1 MTINANVTL
10 GTTQSLDNLTGVN
23 GYNTTV
29 QTYDLGDGR
38 VVSTW
43 LNGDDFTGYFSIHSI
58 DGTELVAATAYDPDG
73 AFDPGIF
80 GSAQSVFAVTTNSDG
95 SFSLHFTATPPPAV
109 GFPQGADHYSVQ
121 ISASGVPADPVE
133 VPSYTAIINATNSA
147 TLSLSNGTAAIVS
160 DAGLTVIDSTGAVIG
175 GTSEGPVN
183 FSDRSIYGLTETPS
197 GGVFVVSGTTTDYFG
212 TGFDIKGQFFDAN
225 GQALGDAF
233 EIANPVDAAPT
244 SNNLNGRLNVATL
257 SDGRYAV
264 AFDHRDSE
272 LEAGDNS
279 SAIHVMILNA
289 DGSVAVGPFLGNPDA
304 ASARQFYP
312 TVHALEDGAFV
323 VAYQTDDVTAENVS
337 PLWRLQVFDENG
349 VAQGESFFRGP
360 DTDAR
365 TTTHLETVIL
375 PDGRGLVIDHGGG
388 STAITIGD
396 GSGGGTPQ
404 PGNVAPVTSGLSIEA
419 TPGEVL
425 TDTLTATDADGDSL
439 IFSNGAVVASL
450 GIAAVNPDGSFSYTA
465 NPGASGTDTFTY
477 QVADGT
483 NQPVIGTVTVTINA
497 TTNTPPVFDPI
508 STLRGSEDSSITAL
522 ATATDS
528 ENNTLVYGLGATL
541 PTDGTAFI
549 SETGNITYTPNDDF
563 FGTDSFDITVTDGNS
578 AAVSTTVSVEIT
590 PIQDAP
596 TAQDDSV
603 SVVSGEALTTALEAS
618 DADGDTLAFTLGTG
632 PAHGSVTVA
641 TDGTA
646 VYTPDAGF
654 VGDDSFIFNVSD
666 GTDTASGL
674 VSVDVTP
681 ATVPANSVTN
691 LAALD
696 GANLSG
702 LAPGGRITIRDGDDL
717 SFADLMVN
725 PDTGQVTFGA
735 ATFNVDADID
745 ANSFVLSEATGGGVD
760 LILIDEL
767 LGDGSDLSDGTAV
780 SATMINGVGPEE
792 FFAGNGTR
800 DFTVTLDRAMSG
812 YDNAVGA
819 YVRNADGTISDVQ
832 ILFADPKAAG
842 VGATATISNVPDGG
856 TLEFF
861 FIQDAASETATL
873 GADLSIG
880 AGGVLLEAGI
890 DTGLTTYFSEGALNS
905 DGVEHFLSGAIDGGG
920 DIRIG
925 IEDLTGGGDMDYQ
938 DMVFTVGW
946 TDDGI

>member
-10 GTTQSLDNLTGVN
+10 GTTQSLDNLSGVD
-23 GYNTTV
+23 GYNTPV

-43 LNGDDFTGYFSIHSI
+43 LNGDDFTGYYSIHSI
-58 DGTELVAATAYDPDG
+58 DGSELVAATAYDPDG

-95 SFSLHFTATPPPAV
+95 SFALHFTATPPPAV

-133 VPSYTAIINATNSA
+133 VPSYTAIITATNSA

-264 AFDHRDSE
+264 VFDHRDSE

-312 TVHALEDGAFV
+312 TVHAFEDGAFV

-365 TTTHLETVIL
+365 TTTHLETVVL

-396 GSGGGTPQ
+396 GNGSGTPVPSNAAPET
-404 PGNVAPVTSGLSIEA
+404 PGLEIEA

-425 TDTLTATDADGDSL
+425 TDTLIATDADGDSL

-497 TTNTPPVFDPI
+497 TPNTPPVIDPI
-508 STLRGSEDSSITAL
+508 TLRGSEDSTLMGL
-522 ATATDS
+522 ATATDN
-528 ENNTLVYGLGATL
+528 ENNALFYGLGATL
-541 PTDGTAFI
+541 ATNGTAFI
-549 SETGNITYTPNDDF
+549 SETGDITYTPNDDF
-563 FGTDSFDITVTDGNS
+563 FGTDRFDITVTDGNS
-578 AAVSTTVSVEIT
+578 DPVSTTVSVDVT
-590 PIQDAP
+590 AVQDAP
-596 TAQDDSV
+596 IAQDDAASV
-603 SVVSGEALTTALEAS
+603 ISGDVLTTTLEAS
-618 DADGDTLAFTLGTG
+618 DADGNTLEYMLETG
-632 PAHGSVTVA
+632 PTHGSVTVSA
-641 TDGTA
+641 DGTA

-654 VGDDSFIFNVSD
+654 VGNDSFVFNVSD
-666 GTDTASGL
+666 GTDTASGT
-674 VSVDVTP
+674 VSLDVTP
-681 ATVPANSVTN
+681 ASVPANSETN

-696 GANLSG
+696 GTNLSG
-702 LAPGGRITIRDGDDL
+702 LTPGGRITISDGTDL
-717 SFADLMVN
+717 GFADLVVN
-725 PDTGQVTFGA
+725 TGTGQVTFGT
-735 ATFNVDADID
+735 ATFNVDADLD
-745 ANSFVLSEATGGGVD
+745 ANSFVVADATGGGVD
-760 LILIDEL
+760 LILLDEL
-767 LGDGSDLSDGTAV
+767 LGDGNDLADGAAV
-780 SATMINGVGPEE
+780 SAGMVNGLGPEE

-800 DFTVTLDRAMSG
+800 DFTITLDRATSG
-812 YDNAVGA
+812 YDNAIGA
-819 YVRNADGTISDVQ
+819 YVRNADGSITDVQ
-832 ILFADPKAAG
+832 ILFADAQAAG
-842 VGATATISNVPDGG
+842 IGATTTLSNIPDDG

-861 FIQDAASETATL
+861 FIQDAAADAATL

-880 AGGVLLEAGI
+880 ADGVLLDGGT
-890 DTGLTTYFSEGALNS
+890 DTGLTTYFSEGGLNS

-920 DIRIG
+920 EIRVG
-925 IEDLTGGGDMDYQ
+925 IEDLTGGGDLDYQ